1 MDLLMHGNR
10 LPPLEWI
17 RAFEAAARL
26 GSFTAAASEV
36 GLTQAAV
43 SQRIGQLEKHLGI
56 RLFNRKARTIA
67 LTVEGEAWL
76 PHVRHALDGL
86 RDSTEAI
93 FGAGHKRLT
102 ISASQSVI
110 ELWLMSRLGQL
121 QALTGAEL
129 SIRTLVL
136 GAHDAPLDDV
146 ISIRYGTGDWPHPY
160 KARLYAEELAPV
172 AAPSLAKRADPWTIL
187 PRIACA
193 GARPG
198 WPAWAAA
205 FGIPTTPVPH
215 LRFDTQL
222 TALTAAK
229 AGLGVALASLPLC
242 ADALKEGT
250 LVRLD
255 ARSLAHHESY
265 WLLAGP
271 KAVSRQT
278 WTTIA
283 ESI

>member
-1 MDLLMHGNR
+1 MHGNR

-26 GSFTAAASEV
+26 GSFTAAAEEV

-43 SQRIGQLEKHLGI
+43 SQRIGQLERQLSVA
-56 RLFNRKARTIA
+56 LFHRRARTIA

-86 RDSTEAI
+86 RDSTEAV
-93 FGAGHKRLT
+93 FGTGHKRLM

-110 ELWLMSRLGQL
+110 ELWLMPRLHRLQSR
-121 QALTGAEL
+121 TMAEL
-129 SIRTLVL
+129 SIQTLVL
-136 GAHDAPLDDV
+136 GAHDAPQDDV
-146 ISIRYGTGDWPHPY
+146 IRIRYGTGDWPHPY
-160 KARLYAEELAPV
+160 RARLYAGEMAPV
-172 AAPSLAKRADPWTIL
+172 AAPSLAERVGPWTAS

-193 GARPG
+193 GPRPG

-205 FGIPTTPVPH
+205 FGIPTTPVPK
-215 LRFDTQL
+215 LRIDTQL
-222 TALTAAK
+222 SALGAAK

-242 ADALKEGT
+242 ADALARGT
-250 LVRLD
+250 LVRLEQ
-255 ARSLAHHESY
+255 RSLPHHESY

-271 KAVSRQT
+271 NAVSRQE
-278 WTTIA
+278 WTAIA
-283 ESI
+283 EILGQ